1 MIVPDTNLLI
11 FAYNAGYPEHVAARS
26 WWEGL
31 VNGLESVGVP
41 WIVSIGFVRLMS
53 NPKVAASSM
62 LGKEAA
68 DYVSDWFRHPHIVP
82 INPGADHL
90 PHLRRILDA
99 VGGGA
104 NLVPDAHIAAIAMEH
119 EAEVHTHNARDFSR
133 FPGVRWR
140 NPLR

>member
-1 MIVPDTNLLI
+1 M
-11 FAYNAGYPEHVAARS
+11 
-26 WWEGL
+26 
-31 VNGLESVGVP
+31 ESVGVP

-53 NPKVAASSM
+53 NPKVATSSM
-62 LGKEAA
+62 LPKEAT
-68 DYVSDWFRHPHIVP
+68 DYVSDWFRHPHIEP
-82 INPGADHL
+82 TTPGVDHL

-104 NLVPDAHIAAIAMEH
+104 NLVPDAHIAAIAIEY
-119 EAEVHTHNARDFSR
+119 EAEVHTHNVRDFSR

>member
-11 FAYNAGYPEHVAARS
+11 FAYNDGYPEHVAAKS

-31 VNGLESVGVP
+31 VNRLESVGVP

-53 NPKVAASSM
+53 NHKVAASSM

-68 DYVSDWFRHPHIVP
+68 DYVSAWFRYRHIIP
-82 INPGADHL
+82 INPGVNHL
-90 PHLRRILDA
+90 PHLQRILDA

-104 NLVPDAHIAAIAMEH
+104 NLVPDAYIAAMAIEY